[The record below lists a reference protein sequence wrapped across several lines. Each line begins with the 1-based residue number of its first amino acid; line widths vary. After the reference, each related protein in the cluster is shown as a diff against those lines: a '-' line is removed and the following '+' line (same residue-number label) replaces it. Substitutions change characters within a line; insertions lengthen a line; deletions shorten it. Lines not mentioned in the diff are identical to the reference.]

1 MSQELLSPHPDRLL
15 PTDPAIRK
23 VARRIYESI
32 ADLPIISAHGHVD
45 PALLLDNQPFDN
57 PTALFITPDHYVT
70 RLLHASGVDLADLG
84 VGQGPLTDEQA
95 RMVWRIFCARWGL
108 YAGTPVQY
116 WFESEFAEIFGVR
129 EVPSAENADA
139 IYDRIASRLVKPNFR
154 PRALLERFKIELL
167 ATTNDPADSL
177 EVHRALRDDP
187 TFTGRVI
194 PTFRPD
200 RYLEALKPGWNEAVN
215 ALGVAASTDI
225 SNYWGYRDALQARR
239 WFFKQMGG
247 VSTDHSHL
255 DAHMTRLDDH
265 DAARLF
271 DLARAGQLDASG
283 AVVFRRH
290 MMWEMARMATEDGLV
305 MTLHHG
311 VFRNHHQWSFERF
324 GADTGHDIPLKV
336 EWVNALREVLNEF
349 GRHPHFKVILF
360 ALDETTWAR
369 EMAPLAGFY
378 PSVYIGSPWWFH
390 DNPSAIRRWRESTS
404 EIAGF
409 TRYSGFIDDTR
420 AFLSIPARHDMSRR
434 LDSGFLAQQVAEH
447 RISKATALE
456 VAERWTNSGPREVF
470 NL

>member
-1 MSQELLSPHPDRLL
+1 MSHEILSPHPDRLL
-15 PTDPAIRK
+15 PVDPAVRK
-23 VARRIYESI
+23 LARRIYESI
-32 ADLPIISAHGHVD
+32 AELPIISPHGHVD
-45 PALLLDNQPFDN
+45 PNLLLRNEPFDN
-57 PTALFITPDHYVT
+57 PATLFITPDHYTT
-70 RLLHASGVDLADLG
+70 RLLHASGVELSDLG
-84 VGQGPLTDEQA
+84 VGQGPLSEEQA
-95 RMVWRIFCARWGL
+95 RAVWRRFCERWDL

-129 EVPSAENADA
+129 EVPSAATADA
-139 IYDRIASRLVKPNFR
+139 IYDRISSRLVKPSFR
-154 PRALLERFKIELL
+154 PRALLERFRIELL
-167 ATTNDPADSL
+167 ATTDDPADGL
-177 EVHRALRDDP
+177 QAHQALRDDP

-200 RYLEALKPGWNEAVN
+200 RYLEALKPGWNDAVN
-215 ALGVAASTDI
+215 QLGAAAAMDTG
-225 SNYWGYRDALQARR
+225 NYWGYRDALQNRR

-255 DAHMTRLDDH
+255 DAYMTRLDDH

-271 DLARAGQLDASG
+271 DLARAGQIDQAGADA
-283 AVVFRRH
+283 FRRH

-311 VFRNHHQWSFERF
+311 VFRNHHQASFEAY

-336 EWVNALREVLNEF
+336 EWVNALREVLNDF
-349 GRHPHFKVILF
+349 GKHPKFKVVLF
-360 ALDETTWAR
+360 ALDESGWAR
-369 EMAPLAGFY
+369 EMAALAGFY
-378 PSVYIGSPWWFH
+378 PSVYVGSPWWFH
-390 DNPSAIRRWRESTS
+390 DNPNAIRRWRESTS

-409 TRYSGFIDDTR
+409 SRYSGFIDDTR

-434 LDSGFLAQQVAEH
+434 LDAGFLAQQVAEH
-447 RISKATALE
+447 RISKATALT